1 MVFQS
6 GTRSERNFVR
16 QRNDAEEYS
25 WEERYLAGLEE
36 AYLQGYHRV
45 GYRMRLT
52 DIGAC
57 CSIPVDLRDKLYS
70 TATWRC

>member
-36 AYLQGYHRV
+36 AEARSGTAFGRSAKRFDQPLSLPARIPSSRV
-45 GYRMRLT
+45 S
-52 DIGAC
+52 DA
-57 CSIPVDLRDKLYS
+57 VD
-70 TATWRC
+70 